1 MTTQF
6 SRRAVLASFLA
17 GFAPNPLRFAAMA
30 QSDPTISIDDLL
42 VPTSGISG
50 SFESILTLARER
62 AQSEYRQPTRRL
74 SGLFSDLDYD
84 AYRAIRTQSR
94 QLQANTPSVM
104 FDPLP
109 PGMVFTD
116 PVTLSVIDGAETF
129 DVRFDHN
136 VFSFDPAYFDES
148 RVAEARA
155 QASDETLGY
164 SGFRL
169 RAPLNRPDRL
179 DEFLVF
185 QGGSYFRAVARGMT
199 YGLSARG
206 LAVKTASPEGE
217 EFPGSPISG
226 WRFPTPI
233 PKPWWCGRCWIRH
246 PAPRPL
252 SSRSHRGK
260 PRSWKRAAGFSR
272 VRPSTRSASRR

>member
-148 RVAEARA
+148 RVAEAR
-155 QASDETLGY
+155 
-164 SGFRL
+164 
-169 RAPLNRPDRL
+169 
-179 DEFLVF
+179 
-185 QGGSYFRAVARGMT
+185 
-199 YGLSARG
+199 
-206 LAVKTASPEGE
+206 
-217 EFPGSPISG
+217 
-226 WRFPTPI
+226 
-233 PKPWWCGRCWIRH
+233 PKPATKPSAIR
-246 PAPRPL
+246 
-252 SSRSHRGK
+252 G
-260 PRSWKRAAGFSR
+260 
-272 VRPSTRSASRR
+272 SACARL